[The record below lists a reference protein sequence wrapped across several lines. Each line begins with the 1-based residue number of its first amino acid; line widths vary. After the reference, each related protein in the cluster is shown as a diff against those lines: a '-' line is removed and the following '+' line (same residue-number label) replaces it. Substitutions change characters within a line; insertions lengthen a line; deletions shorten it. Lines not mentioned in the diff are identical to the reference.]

1 MTFKNLCC
9 HLHGWTKALES
20 SRFRPP
26 THQQTRPAMPT
37 SGSSASPAN
46 KPRQHPLSFRSM
58 WQRSFIKKVEYR
70 VESFCRLL
78 KPTNM
83 LFVWAHW
90 GEPRKKAV
98 HFGWLCGRLRSHTPK
113 KSWVFF
119 TSELNLPLLP
129 CLNWEFFCINLLIL
143 IFPTR
148 FFDFYISL

>member
-70 VESFCRLL
+70 VESFCRLQ
-78 KPTNM
+78 KPTSF
-83 LFVWAHW
+83 LYGHT
-90 GEPRKKAV
+90 EESQEKKQFILAGCAADCEAIPLKILV
-98 HFGWLCGRLRSHTPK
+98 IFHFGIE
-113 KSWVFF
+113 F
-119 TSELNLPLLP
+119 TIVTMSELRIFLHQSLNLDLP
-129 CLNWEFFCINLLIL
+129 HSIL
-143 IFPTR
+143 
-148 FFDFYISL
+148 